1 MNRSCLISTS
11 NSGGCPEDQ
20 ATWMRGPRRGESV
33 THGPCDCFLYDRMAK
48 RPAVLENLIFELIGV
63 LEVESGLEPSKRG
76 LARDFPFNV
85 QG

>member
-1 MNRSCLISTS
+1 VDVQKIRRLGCVVQGEGNRL
-11 NSGGCPEDQ
+11 P
-20 ATWMRGPRRGESV
+20 
-33 THGPCDCFLYDRMAK
+33 MALVIASFTTGWRK

>member
-1 MNRSCLISTS
+1 
-11 NSGGCPEDQ
+11 
-20 ATWMRGPRRGESV
+20 
-33 THGPCDCFLYDRMAK
+33 MALVIASFTTGWRK
-48 RPAVLENLIFELIGV
+48 RQAVLENLIFELIGV